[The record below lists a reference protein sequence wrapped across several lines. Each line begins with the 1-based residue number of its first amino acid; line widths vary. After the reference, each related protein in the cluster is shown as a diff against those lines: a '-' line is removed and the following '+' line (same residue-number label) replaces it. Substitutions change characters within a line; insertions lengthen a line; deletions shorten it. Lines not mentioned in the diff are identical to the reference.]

1 MTKQPC
7 IACRSVAIERNELV
21 KLRKDFKDKTE
32 AVKRLNEEINELTKK
47 ASIQEVQLNAIREE
61 RDNARQTLES
71 QGLPKDEIV
80 KRAFELR
87 DQAVARKNTVEIELA
102 KTRIEVM
109 HINSQLMESVQQK
122 VELSQQLEQWQVSC
136 FGHLSSLKSIN
147 SLHNNHSCLMNFFAL
162 FDTHSHLITY
172 HQVDMQELLD
182 EQLKR
187 KLHEEGK
194 KRLSG
199 LSSSNP
205 PIQST
210 ANLLSKTRLA
220 TNELMNKSKLLKLW
234 R

>member
-32 AVKRLNEEINELTKK
+32 TVKRLSEEINELTKK

-136 FGHLSSLKSIN
+136 F
-147 SLHNNHSCLMNFFAL
+147 CTPFFTEKYQ
-162 FDTHSHLITY
+162 FFT
-172 HQVDMQELLD
+172 Q
-182 EQLKR
+182 
-187 KLHEEGK
+187 
-194 KRLSG
+194 
-199 LSSSNP
+199 
-205 PIQST
+205 
-210 ANLLSKTRLA
+210 
-220 TNELMNKSKLLKLW
+220 
-234 R
+234 